1 MNRQLPDCH
10 WNLPEIEEAKF
21 NANPGL
27 FLSANQQPVS
37 RLQRPKLP
45 LGIRTIE
52 PHPSKGHG
60 NLRLFYARKFGNTHT
75 SLLHEDDNHEV
86 VETFL
91 NVFARLGKTRAVILA
106 KRIVI
111 IFRGPEIIL

>member
-37 RLQRPKLP
+37 RLQRLQLP
-45 LGIRTIE
+45 LGIRTIK
-52 PHPSKGHG
+52 PHPSKDHG
-60 NLRLFYARKFGNTHT
+60 SLRLFYARKFGNTHT
-75 SLLHEDDNHEV
+75 WSNCKNFPTYTMEITYTQLP
-86 VETFL
+86 TL
-91 NVFARLGKTRAVILA
+91 NLVCILSML
-106 KRIVI
+106 RE
-111 IFRGPEIIL
+111 GTG